1 MNYSYFS
8 KRSYTVFRTAIDA
21 SLIPLRTLD
30 RFLSLLVSIVSSFVE
45 NSSKRIIVDL
55 FEFLLRCYAKALLQH
70 LVQDFT
76 LTKNDSEIGICIKTR
91 ELREYVA
98 ETLTS
103 FLVFHF
109 VHFTKLNLTIF
120 IFQAKLYSAKVTH
133 WLLRSSD

>member
-30 RFLSLLVSIVSSFVE
+30 RFLSLFVSIVSSFVE
-45 NSSKRIIVDL
+45 NSAKRIIVDL

-91 ELREYVA
+91 ERLSY
-98 ETLTS
+98 
-103 FLVFHF
+103 F